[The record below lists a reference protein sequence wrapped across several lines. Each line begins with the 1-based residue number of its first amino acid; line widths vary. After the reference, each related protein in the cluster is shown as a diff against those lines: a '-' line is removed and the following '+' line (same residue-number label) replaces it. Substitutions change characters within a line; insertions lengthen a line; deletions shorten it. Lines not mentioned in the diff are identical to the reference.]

1 MDQVFL
7 YWFQGFVVFPKRE
20 NMDKMMALVATQ
32 RKTKTIPAGFCWRVC
47 ARGSSLNTGWDFSK
61 EGSSCYGR

>member
-1 MDQVFL
+1 VL
-7 YWFQGFVVFPKRE
+7 FQLRE